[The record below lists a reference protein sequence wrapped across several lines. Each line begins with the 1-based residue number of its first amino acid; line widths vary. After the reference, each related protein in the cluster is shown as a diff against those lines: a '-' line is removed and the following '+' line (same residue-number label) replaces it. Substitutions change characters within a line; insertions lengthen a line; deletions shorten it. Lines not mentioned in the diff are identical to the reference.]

1 MTYNPVRPLPHSWG
15 HKCWNRRQ
23 DTLQRLEPTSQLQ
36 TLTDHLEQP
45 FWLKKS
51 TRLLSSYFP
60 ESLELGEFEFWAP
73 LHWHDRHPWASI
85 ITQLGSH
92 VLKSKGEHPPA
103 PGTLVVPV
111 VLLVV
116 EGACVVT
123 AMQNVIYCLVKLWWM
138 TSTLYSHQ
146 KISL

>member
-1 MTYNPVRPLPHSWG
+1 MA
-15 HKCWNRRQ
+15 
-23 DTLQRLEPTSQLQ
+23 E
-36 TLTDHLEQP
+36 
-45 FWLKKS
+45 KKS
-51 TRLLSSYFP
+51 TRSLSSYFP

-92 VLKSKGEHPPA
+92 ELKSKGEHPPA

-123 AMQNVIYCLVKLWWM
+123 AMQNVIYCLVKLW
-138 TSTLYSHQ
+138 
-146 KISL
+146 

>member
-1 MTYNPVRPLPHSWG
+1 M
-15 HKCWNRRQ
+15 
-23 DTLQRLEPTSQLQ
+23 
-36 TLTDHLEQP
+36 
-45 FWLKKS
+45 
-51 TRLLSSYFP
+51 
-60 ESLELGEFEFWAP
+60 A

-123 AMQNVIYCLVKLWWM
+123 VQVQDMQPCASITTHLGSHVLKSKVGHPPAPATPVTAPDVLDCPPEGAMVAAQLQDRHPLSSMTTQFGSQVLKSKEGQPPAPGTLVTAPDVVLD
-138 TSTLYSHQ
+138 
-146 KISL
+146 